1 MQQRPHAT
9 GPQWPPA
16 PDLVE
21 RARAGDTK
29 AIDDLYRAIRPRL
42 RSFFIYQ
49 GFAQATYEDL
59 TASIMEKV
67 IRKLRTLRK
76 PRAFEAWF
84 WALTRNHVRGHFRRQ
99 KRDRVLSELP
109 GPSPTQPP
117 ETVLLAE
124 EHQAVRAALATLSPA
139 DRELLWLREVEG
151 LSYRDLGGRLGAAS
165 GAVRVRCHRARQR
178 LQDAYETTLDGKPNE
193 GHE

>member
-21 RARAGDTK
+21 RARAGDID
-29 AIDDLYRAIRPRL
+29 AIDDLYRVIRPRL

-49 GFAQATYEDL
+49 GFAQATSEDL

-84 WALTRNHVRGHFRRQ
+84 WALTRNHVRGHFRHQ
-99 KRDRVLSELP
+99 KRDRALNELP
-109 GPSPTQPP
+109 SPAPTQPQ
-117 ETVLLAE
+117 ETVLLIE
-124 EHQAVRAALATLSPA
+124 EYQEIRAALATLSAA

-151 LSYRDLGGRLGAAS
+151 LSYQALGGRFGAAT
-165 GAVRVRCHRARQR
+165 GTIRVRCHRARQR
-178 LQDAYETTLDGKPNE
+178 LQDAYSTTNGGE
-193 GHE
+193 V

>member
-1 MQQRPHAT
+1 MQQRRHAT

-16 PDLVE
+16 LEVVE
-21 RARAGDTK
+21 RARAGDMD
-29 AIDDLYRAIRPRL
+29 AIDEMYRAIRPRL

-49 GFAQATYEDL
+49 GFAPATSEDL

-84 WALTRNHVRGHFRRQ
+84 WALTRNHVRAHFRHQ
-99 KRDRVLSELP
+99 QRDKALNELP
-109 GPSPTQPP
+109 SPMPTQPQ
-117 ETVLLAE
+117 ETVLLNE
-124 EHQAVRAALATLSPA
+124 EYQAIRAALATLSPS

-151 LSYRDLGGRLGAAS
+151 LSYQALGGRFGAAT
-165 GAVRVRCHRARQR
+165 GAIRVRCHRARQR
-178 LQDAYETTLDGKPNE
+178 LEDAYRATNGGEV
-193 GHE
+193 